1 MDRRRRTLWIM
12 VLCCWLPHVAMA
24 QTLPFGISLPPSL
37 NFATSPAP
45 VGSGARAQ
53 GKAVAFIGVADDAT
67 AASHNPAGLVQLQE
81 PEASVVGSYFVR
93 LERQDVTQAGI
104 RVENQT
110 FDSVDLNYLSGVY
123 PFRLLARNVV
133 VSLNFQRLFDLKGAT
148 DVASPFTTID
158 GLQRVRSRQEGGL
171 FTISPAVAV
180 QVTPTFSIGAAFN
193 IWPDLFGNGW
203 KQDVTVRGQGFVA
216 SGPRVVPFVS
226 NGRISEDFSF
236 RGFNV
241 TMGLLWNITSVFT
254 LGGVVRTPFTARLTR
269 KHASSLTVT
278 LQDGSAPVTTSNA
291 FTERL
296 DLDMPLSYGLGLAAR
311 LSDNLTLSLD
321 VSRVHWSDFR
331 LQESRR
337 TDVLLVENGAPSG
350 KGTAV
355 LRGQGNDTTSVR
367 LGAEYLWMQPKL
379 IIPFRAGFFY
389 DPEPGERGTDNF
401 FGFSLGSGI
410 TVKKFVF
417 DLAYMFRTG
426 TVQSSATATT
436 VYQHT
441 LLGSVIYH
449 F

>member
-1 MDRRRRTLWIM
+1 MDCRRRALWIM
-12 VLCCWLPHVAMA
+12 LLCCWLPPVAVA

-45 VGSGARAQ
+45 VGAGARAQ
-53 GKAVAFIGVADDAT
+53 GNAVAFIAVADDAT

-93 LERQDVTQAGI
+93 LERQDVTQPGI
-104 RVENQT
+104 RVEDQT
-110 FDSVDLNYLSGVY
+110 FDSADLNYLSGVY
-123 PFRLLARNVV
+123 PFRLLGRNVV

-148 DVASPFTTID
+148 DAAAPFTAID
-158 GLQRVRSRQEGGL
+158 GLQQVRSRQDGGL

-180 QVTPTFSIGAAFN
+180 EITPTFSAGITFN

-203 KQDVTVRGQGFVA
+203 TQDVTVRGQGFVA
-216 SGPRVVPFVS
+216 SGPRAVPFLS
-226 NGRISEDFSF
+226 NGRITEDFSF
-236 RGFNV
+236 QGFNV
-241 TMGLLWNITSVFT
+241 TMGLLWHITPVFT
-254 LGGVVRTPFTARLTR
+254 VGGVVRTPFTARLTR
-269 KHASSLTVT
+269 EHASSLTVT

-321 VSRVHWSDFR
+321 VSRVHWSDFK
-331 LQESRR
+331 LQESSR

-350 KGTAV
+350 KGRTV

-389 DPEPGERGTDNF
+389 DPEPGEGGTDNF

-410 TVKKFVF
+410 SVKKLIF
-417 DLAYMFRTG
+417 DLAYTFRTG
-426 TVQSSATATT
+426 TVQSSATETT

-441 LLGSVIYH
+441 LFGSVIYH